1 MEINGIITAMATP
14 LTEEGPVN
22 VEGVNQLVNH
32 LINGGVSG
40 LFVLGTNGEFYS
52 LSKEQKLSLAKAA
65 VDAADGRV
73 PVYAGVGGINTEE
86 VISLAKEMKPIG
98 VTALSVITPFL
109 IQLTQD
115 ELIEHYEKVADSS
128 PLPVL
133 MYNIPA
139 NTKLNLEPV
148 TVAKLAK
155 HPNIVGIKD
164 SSGDLDQMEEYL
176 NVTKDEDFS
185 VLVGSDSRI
194 LKALQLG
201 ATGAVAATS
210 NVLTKTDVGIYNAFL
225 ADDLD
230 KAEELQKSIDDYR
243 MVTKLGSVPSVLKAS
258 LNLINIPVGPTC
270 SPVKPVT
277 KVSDLQKIT
286 DMLKGYQAIE
296 GFDLKMS

>member
-22 VEGVNQLVNH
+22 VAGVNQLVDH

-52 LSKEQKLSLAKAA
+52 LSKEQKLDLAKAA
-65 VDAADGRV
+65 VNATDGRV

-86 VISLAKEMKPIG
+86 VISLAKEMEPIG

-139 NTKLNLEPV
+139 NTKLNLEPA

-164 SSGDLDQMEEYL
+164 SSGDLNQMEEYL

-225 ADDLD
+225 ANNLE
-230 KAEELQKSIDDYR
+230 KAEELQKSIDNFR
-243 MVTKLGSVPSVLKAS
+243 AVTKLGSVPSVLKAS

-270 SPVKPVT
+270 SPVKPVA
-277 KVSDLQKIT
+277 KESELQKIT
-286 DMLKGYQAIE
+286 NVLKGYQAIE
-296 GFDLKMS
+296 GFDLKNN

>member
-185 VLVGSDSRI
+185 VLVGADSRI

>member
-194 LKALQLG
+194 LKH
-201 ATGAVAATS
+201 
-210 NVLTKTDVGIYNAFL
+210 YN
-225 ADDLD
+225 
-230 KAEELQKSIDDYR
+230 
-243 MVTKLGSVPSVLKAS
+243 
-258 LNLINIPVGPTC
+258 
-270 SPVKPVT
+270 
-277 KVSDLQKIT
+277 
-286 DMLKGYQAIE
+286 
-296 GFDLKMS
+296 

>member
-296 GFDLKMS
+296 GFDLKKS